1 VTETPPNPMGR
12 IARNGRLPGE
22 PLLLGV
28 FFASGASALIY
39 QVAWQR
45 LLFGT
50 FGVDVESITI
60 IVSTFMLGL
69 GCGALLGGW
78 VADRSQGHL
87 VRLFAICE
95 IGIGLFGLASP
106 TIIPAIGYAF
116 SMSGTATVAIA
127 NFVLL
132 AFPTALMGATL
143 PILVAHLFSN
153 NANVGVSIG
162 SLYLSNTFGAALG
175 SIGAGLLFFNFLDL
189 HQTIYL
195 ASLGNFLVAT
205 IVLVADRR
213 GVFQ

>member
-1 VTETPPNPMGR
+1 MKLSSQISR
-12 IARNGRLPGE
+12 MPGE
-22 PLLLGV
+22 PLLLSV
-28 FFASGASALIY
+28 FFMSGASALIY

-45 LLFGT
+45 ILFGT

-78 VADRSQGHL
+78 VADRSPKL
-87 VRLFAICE
+87 LIRLFAVCE
-95 IGIGLFGLASP
+95 IGIGLFGLTSP
-106 TIIPAIGYAF
+106 TVIPAVGNAF
-116 SMSGTATVAIA
+116 SNSSLATVAFA
-127 NFVLL
+127 NFALL

-143 PILVAHLFSN
+143 PMLVAHLFSKS
-153 NANVGVSIG
+153 ANVGVSIG

-175 SIGAGLLFFNFLDL
+175 SLGAGLLLFNFMDL

-205 IVLVADRR
+205 VVFVADRR